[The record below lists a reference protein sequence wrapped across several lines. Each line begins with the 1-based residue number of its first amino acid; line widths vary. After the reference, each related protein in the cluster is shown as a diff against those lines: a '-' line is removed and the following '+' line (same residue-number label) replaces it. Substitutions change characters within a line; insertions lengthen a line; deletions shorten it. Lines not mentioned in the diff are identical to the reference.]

1 MSVLVE
7 KVNEQERE
15 AITSCVGC
23 MKEDR
28 WFVLHYYTPRNDVR
42 PSVCPSADKS
52 YVVRY
57 LELCFLES
65 FKIL

>member
-28 WFVLHYYTPRNDVR
+28 WFVLHYYTPATMFVR
-42 PSVCPSADKS
+42 LAVPLSVHLQTNPMS
-52 YVVRY
+52 YDNLSCV
-57 LELCFLES
+57 S
-65 FKIL
+65 

>member
-52 YVVRY
+52 YVVR
-57 LELCFLES
+57 
-65 FKIL
+65 

>member
-23 MKEDR
+23 MKEYR
-28 WFVLHYYTPRNDVR
+28 WFVLHYYTPATMFVR
-42 PSVCPSADKS
+42 LAVRLSVHLQTNPMS
-52 YVVRY
+52 YDNLSCV
-57 LELCFLES
+57 S
-65 FKIL
+65 